1 MGEDFKKIDL
11 ESDTISKSEKTD
23 TREKRIDDSVL
34 LPKIELNDVEEVPK
48 NRKMKKLKFKLPKGK
63 VIKIVGGVVVV
74 LIVIIA
80 ITGLLSY
87 RVYKQA
93 RRTQASVENLITA
106 SGEKDF
112 GRLKQE
118 LENTKV
124 EVKKLQSTYKTIS
137 WMKIVPFIGGFVG
150 DGQHGINAAF
160 YGIEGAEIV
169 IETIEP
175 YAEIIG
181 FTSEGNKAENGETAQ
196 NMLDFVIKTIPD
208 IIPKSDELIGK
219 VALVKAEIDKIRP
232 DRYPEE
238 FRGMQIREKV
248 KEGIELVD
256 LTAELVE
263 NSKPL
268 LEVTPYLLGSEEE
281 RTYMLIFQ
289 NDKELRPT
297 GGFITGYS
305 IAKVSK
311 GKFEPVTS
319 NDIYN
324 LDNLY
329 TPSVPAPEPL
339 RKYIKGPYLIS
350 SNYRLRD
357 MNWSPDFSEAMELFA
372 KESEK
377 AGIDGID
384 GIIAVDTQAL
394 VNVMYVLGVIQVP
407 GYGGYSNDIVELC
420 KCPQIVY
427 ELEHFADL
435 EGPIV
440 WSENEPGK
448 IVYAPPNYDNRKKI
462 IGPMMNTIL
471 SNILGLPAE
480 KMPALFE
487 AIARSI
493 LERHVLIYMFDENVQ
508 KAAEDFGI
516 AGVIKSYDGDYLHI
530 NDANL
535 GGRKSNL
542 YMTQEVQQDID
553 VAKDGTVEKTL
564 TITYK
569 NPEKYTGWLNSV
581 LPNWVRIYVPEG
593 SELIETQGLEDEPE
607 PYQELG
613 KTVFAGF
620 FELRPLGVSKVIVKY
635 RLPFKMKDDYFLYLQ
650 KQPGKDAPLYGINLG
665 KKTDEFFLRMDRE
678 IRYGI

>member
-1 MGEDFKKIDL
+1 MEEGLKKIKL
-11 ESDTISKSEKTD
+11 EGDTISESEKTD
-23 TREKRIDDSVL
+23 TKKTEEGETVL
-34 LPKIELNDVEEVPK
+34 LPKIELNDGEEVPK
-48 NRKMKKLKFKLPKGK
+48 KRKMKKLKFKLPKGK
-63 VIKIVGGVVVV
+63 VIKIVGGVVAAF
-74 LIVIIA
+74 IVIFAIA
-80 ITGLLSY
+80 GALSY

-93 RRTQASVENLITA
+93 RRTEKSVKELIAASE
-106 SGEKDF
+106 EKDF
-112 GRLKQE
+112 GKLKQE
-118 LENTKV
+118 LENTKE
-124 EVKKLQSTYKTIS
+124 EVKKLQSTYKTIT
-137 WMKIVPFIGGFVG
+137 WMKIVPFIGGFVK
-150 DGQHGINAAF
+150 DGQHGLNAALH
-160 YGIEGAEIV
+160 GIEGAEIV

-175 YAEIIG
+175 YAGMIG
-181 FTSEGNKAENGETAQ
+181 FTTKEPQVENGETTQ

-208 IIPKSDELIGK
+208 IIPKSDELIEK
-219 VALVKAEIDKIRP
+219 VALVKAEVDKIDP

-238 FRGMQIREKV
+238 FSGMRIREKV

-256 LTAELVE
+256 LIAELVE

-268 LEVTPYLLGSEEE
+268 LEAAPYLLGSEDE
-281 RTYMLIFQ
+281 RTYMIIFQ

-297 GGFITGYS
+297 GGFLTGYS

-329 TPSVPAPEPL
+329 TPSVEAPEPL
-339 RKYIKGPYLIS
+339 RKYIKGPYLIT

-357 MNWSPDFSEAMELFA
+357 MNWSPDFSEAMELFT
-372 KESEK
+372 KESAK

-394 VNVMYVLGVIQVP
+394 VNVMYVLVEIQVP
-407 GYGGYSNDIVELC
+407 GYGGYSNNIVELC

-448 IVYAPPNYDNRKKI
+448 IVFVPPNYDNRKII

-471 SNILGLPAE
+471 SNALGLPAE

-493 LERHVLIYMFDENVQ
+493 LEKHVLVYMFDEEVQ

-516 AGVIKSYDGDYLHI
+516 AGVIKDYGGDYLHV

-542 YMTQEVQQDID
+542 YVTQEVQQDIEI
-553 VAKDGTVEKTL
+553 ARDGTVEKTL

-607 PYQELG
+607 PYEELG
-613 KTVFAGF
+613 KTVFAGY
-620 FELRPLGVSKVIVKY
+620 FELRPLGVSKVEVKY
-635 RLPFKMKDDYFLYLQ
+635 KLPFKVSDDYSLYLQ
-650 KQPGKDAPLYGINLG
+650 KQPGKDAPLYVVNVG
-665 KKTDEFFLRMDRE
+665 KTSDEFFLRTDKE

>member
-1 MGEDFKKIDL
+1 MK
-11 ESDTISKSEKTD
+11 
-23 TREKRIDDSVL
+23 
-34 LPKIELNDVEEVPK
+34 LPKIKLP
-48 NRKMKKLKFKLPKGK
+48 NRKTLKVIGIVAGVLLVFSAIVGLLTFRVYRQARKVESAAKMLLAASDEQDFGKLK
-63 VIKIVGGVVVV
+63 
-74 LIVIIA
+74 
-80 ITGLLSY
+80 T
-87 RVYKQA
+87 
-93 RRTQASVENLITA
+93 
-106 SGEKDF
+106 
-112 GRLKQE
+112 E
-118 LENTKV
+118 LQNTKK
-124 EVKKLQSTYKTIS
+124 EVVKLKSTYRTIT
-137 WMKIVPFIGGFVG
+137 WLRIVPYLGGFVK
-150 DGQHGINAAF
+150 DGQHGLNAAV

-169 IETIEP
+169 IDTIEP
-175 YAEIIG
+175 YAGIIG
-181 FTSEGNKAENGETAQ
+181 FKSENATENGETAQ

-219 VALVKAEIDKIRP
+219 VALVQAEIENINP
-232 DRYPEE
+232 NRYPEKLGG
-238 FRGMQIREKV
+238 FMVREKV
-248 KEGIELVD
+248 KEGVELVD
-256 LTAELVE
+256 LTSELLK

-268 LEVTPYLLGSEEE
+268 LEVAPYLLGSEEE

-289 NDKELRPT
+289 NDKELRAT

-329 TPSVPAPEPL
+329 TPEVLAPEPL
-339 RKYIKGPYLIS
+339 RKYIKGPYTIS
-350 SNYRLRD
+350 QNYRLRD
-357 MNWSPDFSEAMELFA
+357 MNWSPDFSVAMDLFT
-372 KESEK
+372 KEVEK
-377 AGIDGID
+377 AGIKDID

-394 VNVMYVLGVIQVP
+394 VNVMYVLVEIQVE
-407 GYGGYSNDIVELC
+407 GYGGYSNNIVELC

-448 IVYAPPNYDNRKKI
+448 IVYAPPNYKNRKEI

-471 SNILGLPAE
+471 SETLGLPAE

-487 AIARSI
+487 AIAKSI
-493 LERHVLIYMFDENVQ
+493 LEKHVLLYMFDDDVQ

-516 AGVIKSYDGDYLHI
+516 AGVIKDYEGDYLHI
-530 NDANL
+530 NDSNL

-542 YMTQEVQQDID
+542 YMTQEVQQDIE
-553 VAKDGTVEKTL
+553 VGKDGTVEKTV

-581 LPNWVRIYVPEG
+581 LPNWVRVYVPEG

-607 PYQELG
+607 PYEELG
-613 KTVFAGF
+613 KTVYAGF
-620 FELRPLGVSKVIVKY
+620 FELRPLGVSKVILKY
-635 RLPFKMKDDYFLYLQ
+635 KLPFKVKDDYKLYIQ
-650 KQPGKDAPLYGINLG
+650 KQPGKDNPLYGINVG
-665 KKTDEFFLRMDRE
+665 KVTEELFLKTDKEFKYSL
-678 IRYGI
+678 